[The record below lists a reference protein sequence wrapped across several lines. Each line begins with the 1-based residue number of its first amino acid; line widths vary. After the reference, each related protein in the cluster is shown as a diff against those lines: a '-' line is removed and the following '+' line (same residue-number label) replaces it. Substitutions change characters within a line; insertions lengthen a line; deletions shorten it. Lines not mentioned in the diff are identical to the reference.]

1 MDRGRLAGYSPWNS
15 KESDMT
21 ERLDSN
27 RSLALTTLS
36 RLFASQGPK
45 DPVTWGATS

>member
-21 ERLDSN
+21 ERRDSN

-36 RLFASQGPK
+36 RLFASQGRK